1 MSLSKQGNITT
12 KNSSEPLHF
21 EIVPRIRRL
30 PTLLLG
36 DGLLAVAPVRVDI
49 GRLLCAGPGIKCINA
64 SLVFK
69 LKIFNCTIFTSGRE
83 FLFSS

>member
-1 MSLSKQGNITT
+1 MFIAYVIVEARKYHN
-12 KNSSEPLHF
+12 KKSSEPLHF

-49 GRLLCAGPGIKCINA
+49 GRLLCAGPGIKCII
-64 SLVFK
+64 SV
-69 LKIFNCTIFTSGRE
+69 
-83 FLFSS
+83 